1 MSKETNVHRCQFET
15 KYTIWQRKW
24 SKDRFRKCYDTVN
37 PERSCQE
44 VCIMQAVFI
53 RIQKR
58 RIKKWFNSYI
68 FRLTTTLH
76 RQLKVFRI
84 FYKEQD
90 NNAILKYVS
99 DVNLH
104 CPINILYN
112 LRSWFK
118 LNYIF
123 MQITINISTVVQ
135 TTSKKLGTEAW
146 ILLMQWVK
154 PLIWGIIEKK
164 IISSVD
170 SHHLLNLKGMCRY
183 LVHLMIIM

>member
-1 MSKETNVHRCQFET
+1 MPIWNKIHYLAKEVIEGQ
-15 KYTIWQRKW
+15 I
-24 SKDRFRKCYDTVN
+24 
-37 PERSCQE
+37 QE
-44 VCIMQAVFI
+44 VLWPSQSREKLSRSVHYAGCFKNFFKSACKQ
-53 RIQKR
+53 
-58 RIKKWFNSYI
+58 KWFNSYI
-68 FRLTTTLH
+68 FLLTTTLH

-84 FYKEQD
+84 FDKEQD
-90 NNAILKYVS
+90 NNAMLKYVS

-135 TTSKKLGTEAW
+135 TTSEKLGTEAW

-164 IISSVD
+164 NHII
-170 SHHLLNLKGMCRY
+170 CRFPSFT
-183 LVHLMIIM
+183 

>member
-1 MSKETNVHRCQFET
+1 MLKSACKE
-15 KYTIWQRKW
+15 
-24 SKDRFRKCYDTVN
+24 
-37 PERSCQE
+37 
-44 VCIMQAVFI
+44 
-53 RIQKR
+53 
-58 RIKKWFNSYI
+58 KWFNSYI

-76 RQLKVFRI
+76 RELKVLRI

-90 NNAILKYVS
+90 NNAMLKYVS

-104 CPINILYN
+104 CPINMLYN
-112 LRSWFK
+112 LPSCFK
-118 LNYIF
+118 LNSFF
-123 MQITINISTVVQ
+123 MRITIYTSTVVQ
-135 TTSKKLGTEAW
+135 TTSEKLGTEAW

>member
-1 MSKETNVHRCQFET
+1 MPIWNKIHYLAKEVIEGQ
-15 KYTIWQRKW
+15 I
-24 SKDRFRKCYDTVN
+24 
-37 PERSCQE
+37 QE
-44 VCIMQAVFI
+44 VLWPSQSREKLSRSVHYAGCFYKNK
-53 RIQKR
+53 KR